1 MIGGIIMKD
10 FDMGPLF
17 GITKPKF
24 RVISTALGEDF
35 NPTEGVD
42 FFFDLNT
49 VVSALACSNKFLSK
63 LPFSDGCEMDIISN
77 TLGILLHWKKF
88 ARNIS
93 DARFFII
100 VNDMEISAI
109 AEKDVMKSYLS
120 PFVNKMNGE
129 RYKQFVYYWN
139 EAIKRVEIILK
150 YIPSSYFI
158 RCDKFDSYI
167 VPNIIDDYE
176 HSGRHRVIVTGNPFF
191 TNYVY
196 MKNTH
201 IIYSRYNGFK
211 IQQLFDPIMIV
222 QSVSKIDEEIMSTFI
237 KNRVF
242 YNILS
247 EIIGDYDRG
256 IIGLT
261 QLGLST
267 FAADLLRAVE
277 RHEIPENPASVESVL
292 PVVKPTFH
300 DYLKKAYPLVDIPSH
315 TKLIKPSM
323 IEKLK
328 SDLVDLY
335 DIDGISNIHVEGMNL
350 LELL

>member
-1 MIGGIIMKD
+1 MSQDKSLNDVCGMCCGV
-10 FDMGPLF
+10 L
-17 GITKPKF
+17 KPKF

-42 FFFDLNT
+42 FFLDLNT
-49 VVSALACSNKFLSK
+49 VVSVLSGSNKFMTK
-63 LPFSDGCEMDIISN
+63 LPFAENVEMHIISN
-77 TLGILLHWKKF
+77 ILGILLHWKKF
-88 ARNIS
+88 ARNQN
-93 DARFFII
+93 DARFFLM
-100 VNDMEISAI
+100 VNDTDISAL
-109 AEKDVMKSYLS
+109 AEKDTMKSYLT
-120 PFVNKMNGE
+120 PYVNKMSKE
-129 RYKQFVYYWN
+129 RNKQFVYYWN

-158 RCDKFDSYI
+158 KCDKFDSYV
-167 VPNIIDDYE
+167 VPNIMDDYE
-176 HSGRHRVIVTGNPFF
+176 HSGRHRVIVTGNSFF
-191 TNYVY
+191 TNYIY
-196 MKNTH
+196 MKNAH

-211 IQQLFDPIMIV
+211 VQQLFDPIMIV

-247 EIIGDYDRG
+247 EIIGDFDRG

-277 RHEIPENPASVESVL
+277 RHEVPENPASVESVL
-292 PVVKPTFH
+292 PVLKPTFH
-300 DYLKKAYPLVDIPSH
+300 DYLRKAYPLVDIPSH
-315 TKLIKPSM
+315 TNLLKPSM
-323 IEKLK
+323 IEKVK

-335 DIDGISNIHVEGMNL
+335 DIDSLSKIQIEGMSL

>member
-1 MIGGIIMKD
+1 MKD

-17 GITKPKF
+17 GMLKPKF
-24 RVISTALGEDF
+24 RVISTALGEEF

-42 FFFDLNT
+42 FFFDLNSIVT
-49 VVSALACSNKFLSK
+49 ALANSNKFLSK
-63 LPFSDGCEMDIISN
+63 LPFSEGCEMDIISN

-88 ARNIS
+88 ARNLS
-93 DARFFII
+93 DVRYFII
-100 VNDMEISAI
+100 VNDMQISAL
-109 AEKDVMKSYLS
+109 AEKDAIKNYLT
-120 PFVNKMNGE
+120 PFVKKMDGE

-150 YIPSSYFI
+150 YVPSAYFVK
-158 RCDKFDSYI
+158 CDKFDSYV
-167 VPNIIDDYE
+167 VPNIMWDYE
-176 HSGRHRVIVTGNPFF
+176 HTNRHRVIVTSNPFF

-196 MKNTH
+196 MKNAH
-201 IIYSRYNGFK
+201 IIYSRYNGYK
-211 IQQLFDPIMIV
+211 INQLFEPAMIV
-222 QSVSKIDEEIMSTFI
+222 QAVSKIDEDVMTTFI

-247 EIIGDYDRG
+247 EIIGDFDRG

-277 RHEIPENPASVESVL
+277 RHEVPENPSSIESVL
-292 PVVKPTFH
+292 PVIKPTFH
-300 DYLKKAYPLVDIPSH
+300 DYLRRAYPLVDIPSH
-315 TKLIKPSM
+315 TNMIKPSM
-323 IEKLK
+323 IEKVK
-328 SDLVDLY
+328 SNLVDLY
-335 DIDGISNIHVEGMNL
+335 DIDGLSQINVEGMNL

>member
-1 MIGGIIMKD
+1 MSQDKSLNDVCGMCCGV
-10 FDMGPLF
+10 L
-17 GITKPKF
+17 KPKF

-35 NPTEGVD
+35 NPVEGVD
-42 FFFDLNT
+42 FFLDLNT
-49 VVSALACSNKFLSK
+49 VVSVLSGSNKFMTK
-63 LPFSDGCEMDIISN
+63 LPFAENVEMHIISN
-77 TLGILLHWKKF
+77 ILGILLHWKKF
-88 ARNIS
+88 ARNQN
-93 DARFFII
+93 DARFFLI
-100 VNDMEISAI
+100 VNDTDISAL
-109 AEKDVMKSYLS
+109 AEKDTMKSYLT
-120 PFVNKMNGE
+120 PYVNKMSKE
-129 RYKQFVYYWN
+129 RNKQFVYYWN

-158 RCDKFDSYI
+158 KCEKFDSYV
-167 VPNIIDDYE
+167 VPNIMDDYE
-176 HSGRHRVIVTGNPFF
+176 HSGRHRVIVTGNSFF

-196 MKNTH
+196 MKNAH
-201 IIYSRYNGFK
+201 LIYSRYNGFK
-211 IQQLFDPIMIV
+211 VQQLFDPIMIV

-247 EIIGDYDRG
+247 EIIGDFDRG

-277 RHEIPENPASVESVL
+277 RHEVPENPSSIESVL
-292 PVVKPTFH
+292 PVLKPTFH
-300 DYLKKAYPLVDIPSH
+300 DYLRKAYPLVDIPSH
-315 TKLIKPSM
+315 TNLLKPSM
-323 IEKLK
+323 IEKVK

-335 DIDGISNIHVEGMNL
+335 DIDSLSKIQIEGFSL

>member
-1 MIGGIIMKD
+1 MKD
-10 FDMGPLF
+10 FDMGPVF
-17 GITKPKF
+17 GILKPKF
-24 RVISTALGEDF
+24 RVISTALGEEF

-49 VVSALACSNKFLSK
+49 VVTALTGSKTFLSK
-63 LPFSDGCEMDIISN
+63 LPFSEGCEMDIISH

-88 ARNIS
+88 ARNQN

-100 VNDMEISAI
+100 VNDMDISAL
-109 AEKDVMKSYLS
+109 AEKDTMKSYLS
-120 PFVNKMNGE
+120 PFVNKMSND

-139 EAIKRVEIILK
+139 EAVKRVEIILK
-150 YIPSSYFI
+150 YVPSAYFV
-158 RCDKFDSYI
+158 RCDKFDSYV
-167 VPNIIDDYE
+167 VPNIMDDYE

-196 MKNTH
+196 MKNAH
-201 IIYSRYNGFK
+201 VIYSRYNGYK
-211 IQQLFDPIMIV
+211 INQLFDPVMIV
-222 QSVSKIDEEIMSTFI
+222 QAVSKIDEEVMTTFI

-277 RHEIPENPASVESVL
+277 RHEVPENPSSVESVL
-292 PVVKPTFH
+292 PVLKPTFH
-300 DYLKKAYPLVDIPSH
+300 DYLRKAYPLVDIPSH

-323 IEKLK
+323 IEKVK
-328 SDLVDLY
+328 SNLIDLY
-335 DIDGISNIHVEGMNL
+335 DIDGLAKIQVEGMNL

>member
-1 MIGGIIMKD
+1 MKD

-17 GITKPKF
+17 GMLKPKF
-24 RVISTALGEDF
+24 RVISTALGEEF

-42 FFFDLNT
+42 FFFDLNSIVT
-49 VVSALACSNKFLSK
+49 ALANSNKFLSK
-63 LPFSDGCEMDIISN
+63 LPFSEGCEMDIISN

-88 ARNIS
+88 ARNLT
-93 DARFFII
+93 DVRYFII
-100 VNDMEISAI
+100 VNDMQISAL
-109 AEKDVMKSYLS
+109 AEKDAIKNYLT
-120 PFVNKMNGE
+120 PFVKKMDGE

-150 YIPSSYFI
+150 YVPSAYFV
-158 RCDKFDSYI
+158 RCDKFDSYV
-167 VPNIIDDYE
+167 VPNLMWDYE
-176 HSGRHRVIVTGNPFF
+176 HTNRHRVIVTSNPFF

-196 MKNTH
+196 MKNAH
-201 IIYSRYNGFK
+201 ILYSRYNGYK
-211 IQQLFDPIMIV
+211 INQLFEPAMIV
-222 QSVSKIDEEIMSTFI
+222 QAVSKIDEDVMTTFI

-247 EIIGDYDRG
+247 EIIGDFDRG

-277 RHEIPENPASVESVL
+277 RHEVPENPSSIESVL
-292 PVVKPTFH
+292 PVIKPTFH
-300 DYLKKAYPLVDIPSH
+300 DYLRRAYPLVDIPSH
-315 TKLIKPSM
+315 TNMIKPSM

-328 SDLVDLY
+328 SNLVDLY
-335 DIDGISNIHVEGMNL
+335 DIDGLSQINVEGMNL